1 MTDSISLE
9 QIQEQQGQLQQ
20 TVSNLVAQ
28 KATLEEQLEN
38 CKSTLSSNQ
47 GALQYASVLIQS
59 AAEDDESTSSAE
71 EISIVST
78 DDNSEEGE
86 DITL

>member
-1 MTDSISLE
+1 MADSISLE
-9 QIQEQQGQLQQ
+9 RIKKEQEELIKAVGEL
-20 TVSNLVAQ
+20 TAQ
-28 KATLEEQLEN
+28 KARLEEQLEN